1 MRELVREGFP
11 EERTG
16 GPSLRRGRG
25 SQAVEGEVG
34 DVKA

>member
-11 EERTG
+11 EEMTG
-16 GPSLRRGRG
+16 GLSLRRGRG
-25 SQAVEGEVG
+25 SQAVEDEVG